1 METTFSWHCK
11 CSLTIVMKKN
21 IHNLIKIV
29 ILITVFTAP
38 KSWSANLKAQLK
50 QQGETVN
57 FEISGQKNWDYDL
70 KKITANGKTKIQLQ
84 VKGLD
89 ADAVKNLKSVPNQ
102 FITAVNT
109 VPNSLENSTTIEFT
123 LANDSVETFDYLTDQ
138 PSKLIVDF
146 YKSDEI
152 KTSSKDTSKDATKDK
167 PAVAAKKQANKNQI
181 AQKSNK
187 ARTPADVSF
196 LKVKSEDNVTTFIDQ
211 NVDLRLGLF
220 DGADEKFKRF
230 NINDLNIQQAAVI
243 KGLESYYLNFPMLNP
258 EYTFWSMLKKNP
270 PQYTFQP
277 AQTEENK
284 QARLLQTLFM
294 KKRPLVLKKT
304 TEWFEKKFPHSK
316 YLESVYFMNGDAMF
330 DLWKETKDSRHFDSA
345 QFFYEQAIIKYPQS
359 SLTERTSL
367 QLGMMNID
375 KKDYLTAIRKLTSHV
390 TDDRFDKKTSHEYAK
405 LGLAYAMLMT
415 NKLEDGLNL
424 LNLVE
429 SQAKDELTKSEAAY
443 RRGDFYFHNLDY
455 PAAIKS
461 YSEATQKYPQYTQ
474 LFPSAMFN
482 KMEAEFRFK
491 KPEAAHKSAID
502 FVQNFPSHDYAP
514 YALTRV
520 GELLEILGADQ
531 SRSVG
536 AFLETHFRYGDNLK
550 TVVAR
555 LHLLSTRM
563 KSMKQL
569 EVDQTL
575 EKMNNLVKE
584 SDLENI
590 GQFKTSMIADGFSRR
605 KEYEKAID
613 ILTQFYQKEP
623 NKLDSYHI
631 KNRIVTNIN
640 RQLKHDYL
648 GNNYKKV
655 LKTYQKYEDTWL
667 KNNPRIDSQF
677 YLADAH
683 QNIGSHYTAL
693 TKFQKIENQLKQ
705 IENDKTQLSFVK
717 ATEDLP
723 LQDQVNLR
731 QAICLYE
738 TEQFQNA
745 SEKLKAIKNPVDLS
759 DQEQI
764 QRVHYAALIYEQK
777 EDYETAIKYL
787 AELVKV
793 WSNKNQ
799 FLIPSALKLAD
810 LYQKDKKYDLA
821 NEKLESLLTSNLNSD
836 NRFTVLKKLSEV
848 NLNQKNN
855 ERSIKNLTILMNEY
869 SDKKDISAEIYQL
882 GNLHYVQGEYKKAQD
897 IWSQIDSSK
906 NQFWSKLAQEKI
918 KDTEWT
924 IQNKKYLKRIPAMS
938 KSESEVSQ

>member
-1 METTFSWHCK
+1 METTFGWHCK
-11 CSLTIVMKKN
+11 CSLLIVMKKY
-21 IHNLIKIV
+21 ISNLSKIV
-29 ILITVFTAP
+29 ILVTCVAIP

-50 QQGETVN
+50 QQGDTIN

-70 KKITANGKTKIQLQ
+70 KKIKADGKTKIQLQ

-89 ADAVKNLKSVPNQ
+89 SDAIKNLKSVPNQ
-102 FITAVNT
+102 FISAVNAL
-109 VPNSLENSTTIEFT
+109 PNSLENSTTVEFI
-123 LANDSVETFDYLTDQ
+123 LVNDSIETFDYLTDQ

-146 YKSDEI
+146 YKSDEP
-152 KTSSKDTSKDATKDK
+152 KTSKTDSTKEK
-167 PAVAAKKQANKNQI
+167 SAASEKKSANKNKL
-181 AQKSNK
+181 AQKNSTT
-187 ARTPADVSF
+187 RTPADISF
-196 LKVKSEDNVTTFIDQ
+196 LKVKSDDNVTTFIDQ

-270 PQYTFQP
+270 PQYSFQP
-277 AQTEENK
+277 ANTEENK
-284 QARLLQTLFM
+284 QVRLLHTLFT

-304 TEWFEKKFPHSK
+304 SQWFEKKYPQSK
-316 YLESVYFMNGDAMF
+316 YLESVYFMNADAMLE
-330 DLWKETKDSRHFDSA
+330 LWRETKDSRHFDSA
-345 QFFYEQAIIKYPQS
+345 QYNYEQAILKYPQS
-359 SLTERTSL
+359 ALTERASL

-375 KKDYLTAIRKLTSHV
+375 KKDYLTAIRKLTSHI
-390 TDDRFDKKTSHEYAK
+390 TDERYEKKTSHEYAK

-424 LNLVE
+424 LNQVE
-429 SQAKDELTKSEAAY
+429 NQAKDELTRAEAGF

-455 PAAIKS
+455 PSAIRSYTEAA
-461 YSEATQKYPQYTQ
+461 QKYPQYTQ
-474 LFPSAMFN
+474 LFPSAKFN

-491 KPEAAHKSAID
+491 KPEAAHKSALD
-502 FVQNFPSHDYAP
+502 FVQNFPSHEFAP

-520 GELLEILGADQ
+520 GELLEVLGADQ

-584 SDLENI
+584 SDLQNI
-590 GQFKTSMIADGFSRR
+590 EQFKASMVADGFSRR

-613 ILTQFYQKEP
+613 MLTQFYQKEP
-623 NKLDSYHI
+623 NKPDSHHI
-631 KNRIVTNIN
+631 KNRIVANIN

-667 KNNPRIDSQF
+667 KNNPRVDSQF

-683 QNIGSHYTAL
+683 QNIGSYYTAL
-693 TKFQKIENQLKQ
+693 TKFQKIENQLKT
-705 IENDKTQLSFVK
+705 IENDKALASYVK

-723 LQDQVNLR
+723 LHDQINLR

-738 TEQFQNA
+738 TEQYQKA
-745 SEKLKAIKNPVDLS
+745 SEKLKAIKNPTDLS

-799 FLIPSALKLAD
+799 LLIPSALKLAD
-810 LYQKDKKYDLA
+810 LYQKDKKFDLA
-821 NEKLESLLTSNLNSD
+821 NEKLESLLNSKLNSD
-836 NRFTVLKKLSEV
+836 SRFTVLKKLSEV
-848 NLNQKNN
+848 NMNQKNN
-855 ERSIKNLTILMNEY
+855 ERSIKNLTLLMEEY
-869 SDKKDISAEIYQL
+869 ADKKDISAEIYQL

-897 IWSQIDSSK
+897 IWGQIDSSK
-906 NQFWSKLAQEKI
+906 SQFWAKLAQEKI